1 MHSEFVLSL
10 DICYDVVMT
19 QAIIE
24 KKINK
29 TAGEMNTLIKK
40 SKRKLLELEVMLSL
54 GEIKK
59 GKFKVFRNTKELFR
73 KLK

>member
-1 MHSEFVLSL
+1 
-10 DICYDVVMT
+10 MT
-19 QAIIE
+19 QATIT

-29 TAGEMNTLIKK
+29 TTGELSSLIRK

-54 GEIKK
+54 AEVNK
-59 GKFKVFRNTKELFR
+59 GRFETFRSAHELFK